1 MIMGLSMTTT
11 STLFYIA
18 FLTIAAFHNC
28 FCDGSSNIVCLETE
42 RQALL
47 NFKHDLKD
55 LSNRLFSWTGQEC
68 CQWAGVVCDN
78 LTGHVHEIHLRNP
91 YGNYG
96 TQGEYE
102 TYLRNMLGGKINP
115 SLLDLKHLRHLDL
128 SRNDFEGAHIPNF
141 IGSIGSLRYLNLS
154 YAGFSGIIPHQLGN
168 LSMLR
173 YLGLCSVFDVYG
185 ELELRDDNL
194 QWLPGLISLQ
204 QLDIRQ
210 VNLSKASN
218 WLQVIN
224 TLPSLVELHLS
235 SCELNY
241 VSPSININFTLA
253 ILDLS
258 NNNFESPI
266 PRWIFSMSSLVSL
279 DISGCNFYGSIPSGL
294 QNMTS
299 LRVFDASINNLN
311 STIPEG
317 LFNLSGL
324 ISLRLGFNNIHGP
337 IPIGLLNM
345 TSLRDI
351 YFPGNAFES
360 NFPNWLY
367 SFSRLESLNLGGNL
381 LQGVISN
388 AIGNLTSLLSLDLSF
403 NQLEGRIPRSL
414 GNLCKLKQ
422 IALSRNNFDGEVAQ
436 VIRSFSRCMSNGLE
450 WVELECNYLLGHLPD
465 QLGQFK
471 NLAYF
476 SIHGNFI
483 SGPIPMS
490 IGRLSSLITLDLSNN
505 QLNGTPP
512 QSLGQLAKLER
523 LYISYNLLKGVV
535 YDIHFAN
542 LTRLYILDA
551 SGNSL
556 TFKASDSWIPPFQ
569 IEVLRLSSWQL
580 GPQFPLWLQSQG
592 KLHELAIASTVISD
606 SMPTWF
612 WSKPSAFV
620 YLNLSNNQIL
630 GAIPRILNARCTI
643 DMSSN
648 NFSGQLP
655 LIPFNVG
662 LIDLSKNSFSGSI
675 YHMLCGT
682 MDEPNTIL
690 RFLNLGDN
698 FLSGRIP
705 DCWKNWPSL
714 VSIKL
719 ENNNLRGAIP
729 QSMGNLNFLQS
740 LHLRN
745 NKLSGEL
752 PQSLQQCKKLLIID
766 LSENEFI
773 GNIPTWLGN
782 SFSELIVPNVRS
794 NKFQGDIPHEL
805 CCLSSLQILDLAHNN
820 ISGPVPRCF
829 NNFSAMAKKQNS
841 SGDISYIEG
850 RIPEHIGDMGL
861 LESLDFSLNQLW
873 GEIPLSMSSLT
884 FLSHLNLSYNNLIGQ
899 IPLSTQLQSLDNS
912 SFVGN
917 NLCGP
922 PLANCDSNMIK
933 PKVGHSGN
941 EEEEGFPE
949 VWFFAIVALGFV
961 VGFWTVGL
969 TGPEQGP
976 VPGPTGSTGR
986 SGLGLKTMLP
996 FFKYRERVKN
1006 SLNKPIMA
1014 WLSLLQKVLVAWSDN
1029 RHISKNTLKHLRTTS
1044 IGKILNTSS
1053 KYASM
1058 GDGASAK
1065 SSKKSSMGEGANA
1078 SSPCLVGCGAI
1089 FSSIEDLI

>member
-1 MIMGLSMTTT
+1 MFVRMIMGLSMTTT

-18 FLTIAAFHNC
+18 FLTIASFHNC

-55 LSNRLFSWTGQEC
+55 LSNRLSSWTGQEC

-78 LTGHVHEIHLRNP
+78 STGHVHEIHLRNP

-96 TQGEYE
+96 TRGEYQ

-115 SLLDLKHLRHLDL
+115 SLLDLKNLRHLDL

-204 QLDIRQ
+204 RLDIRQ
-210 VNLSKASN
+210 VNLSRASN

-241 VSPSININFTLA
+241 VSPSITINFTLS
-253 ILDLS
+253 ILDFS

-351 YFPGNAFES
+351 YLPGNAFES

-403 NQLEGRIPRSL
+403 NQLEGRLPRSL

-450 WVELECNYLLGHLPD
+450 WVELEWNYLLGHLPD
-465 QLGQFK
+465 DLGQFK

-592 KLHELAIASTVISD
+592 KLHELAIASTGISD

-620 YLNLSNNQIL
+620 YLNLSNNQIQ
-630 GAIPRILNARCTI
+630 GEIPRILNARCTI

-729 QSMGNLNFLQS
+729 QSIGILNFLQS

-782 SFSELIVPNVRS
+782 SFSELIVLNVRS

-820 ISGPVPRCF
+820 LSGPVPRCF
-829 NNFSAMAKKQNS
+829 NNFSAIAKKQNS

-850 RIPEHIGDMGL
+850 FAEFLENAILVTKGRIFEYSTILQLVTSMDLSKNNLSGEIPEGLTTLVELRSLNLSGNHLTGKIPEHIGDMGL
-861 LESLDFSLNQLW
+861 LESLDFSLNRLW
-873 GEIPLSMSSLT
+873 GEIPSSMSSLT
-884 FLSHLNLSYNNLIGQ
+884 FLSHLNLSYNNLIGR

-922 PLANCDSNMIK
+922 PLANCNSNMIK

-949 VWFFAIVALGFV
+949 VWFFAILALGFV
-961 VGFWTVGL
+961 VGFWAVVGPL
-969 TGPEQGP
+969 
-976 VPGPTGSTGR
+976 
-986 SGLGLKTMLP
+986 L
-996 FFKYRERVKN
+996 FKMSWRIAYFQFLDV
-1006 SLNKPIMA
+1006 
-1014 WLSLLQKVLVAWSDN
+1014 
-1029 RHISKNTLKHLRTTS
+1029 
-1044 IGKILNTSS
+1044 IG
-1053 KYASM
+1053 
-1058 GDGASAK
+1058 
-1065 SSKKSSMGEGANA
+1065 
-1078 SSPCLVGCGAI
+1078 
-1089 FSSIEDLI
+1089 

>member
-1 MIMGLSMTTT
+1 
-11 STLFYIA
+11 
-18 FLTIAAFHNC
+18 
-28 FCDGSSNIVCLETE
+28 
-42 RQALL
+42 
-47 NFKHDLKD
+47 
-55 LSNRLFSWTGQEC
+55 
-68 CQWAGVVCDN
+68 
-78 LTGHVHEIHLRNP
+78 
-91 YGNYG
+91 
-96 TQGEYE
+96 
-102 TYLRNMLGGKINP
+102 
-115 SLLDLKHLRHLDL
+115 
-128 SRNDFEGAHIPNF
+128 
-141 IGSIGSLRYLNLS
+141 
-154 YAGFSGIIPHQLGN
+154 
-168 LSMLR
+168 
-173 YLGLCSVFDVYG
+173 
-185 ELELRDDNL
+185 
-194 QWLPGLISLQ
+194 
-204 QLDIRQ
+204 
-210 VNLSKASN
+210 
-218 WLQVIN
+218 
-224 TLPSLVELHLS
+224 
-235 SCELNY
+235 
-241 VSPSININFTLA
+241 
-253 ILDLS
+253 
-258 NNNFESPI
+258 
-266 PRWIFSMSSLVSL
+266 MSSLVSL

-317 LFNLSGL
+317 LFNLSSL

-351 YFPGNAFES
+351 YLPGNAFES

-367 SFSRLESLNLGGNL
+367 SFSHLESLNLGGNL

-388 AIGNLTSLLSLDLSF
+388 AIGNLTSLFSLDLSF
-403 NQLEGRIPRSL
+403 NRLEGRIPRSL

-422 IALSRNNFDGEVAQ
+422 IALSRNNFDGE
-436 VIRSFSRCMSNGLE
+436 MS
-450 WVELECNYLLGHLPD
+450 
-465 QLGQFK
+465 
-471 NLAYF
+471 LAN
-476 SIHGNFI
+476 SKIIFI

-556 TFKASDSWIPPFQ
+556 TFKASDRWIPPFQ

-592 KLHELAIASTVISD
+592 KLHELAIARTGISD

-620 YLNLSNNQIL
+620 YLNLSNNQIQ
-630 GAIPRILNARCTI
+630 GEIPRKLNARCTI
-643 DMSSN
+643 DLSSN

-714 VSIKL
+714 
-719 ENNNLRGAIP
+719 
-729 QSMGNLNFLQS
+729 S

-766 LSENEFI
+766 LSKNEFI

-782 SFSELIVPNVRS
+782 SFSELIVLNVRS

-820 ISGPVPRCF
+820 LSGPVPRCF

-850 RIPEHIGDMGL
+850 FAEFLENAILVTKGRIFEYSTILQLVTSMDLSKNILSGEIPEGLTTLVELRSLNLSGNHLTGRIPEHIGDMGL

-873 GEIPLSMSSLT
+873 GEIPSSMSSLT
-884 FLSHLNLSYNNLIGQ
+884 FLSHLNLSYNNLIGR

-941 EEEEGFPE
+941 EEEEEFPK
-949 VWFFAIVALGFV
+949 VWFFAILALGFV
-961 VGFWTVGL
+961 VGFWAVLGPLLFKMSWRIAYFQFLDEVAYVLSVAYPKTKVSL
-969 TGPEQGP
+969 TTDGTNATDG
-976 VPGPTGSTGR
+976 TST
-986 SGLGLKTMLP
+986 SEEP
-996 FFKYRERVKN
+996 
-1006 SLNKPIMA
+1006 
-1014 WLSLLQKVLVAWSDN
+1014 
-1029 RHISKNTLKHLRTTS
+1029 
-1044 IGKILNTSS
+1044 
-1053 KYASM
+1053 
-1058 GDGASAK
+1058 
-1065 SSKKSSMGEGANA
+1065 
-1078 SSPCLVGCGAI
+1078 
-1089 FSSIEDLI
+1089 